1 VPYSGDV
8 GVIIF
13 LSGLLVGL
21 SGLAALYR
29 DPVPA
34 DSRGRKPRSRAAAR
48 IELVTGGVM
57 VLAGLAVMI
66 AF

>member
-1 VPYSGDV
+1 M
-8 GVIIF
+8 GVILF

-21 SGLAALYR
+21 SGIASLYR

-34 DSRGRKPRSRAAAR
+34 DSRGRKPRSRRVSR
-48 IELVTGGVM
+48 IEVAVGLALIV
-57 VLAGLAVMI
+57 AGLVIMI